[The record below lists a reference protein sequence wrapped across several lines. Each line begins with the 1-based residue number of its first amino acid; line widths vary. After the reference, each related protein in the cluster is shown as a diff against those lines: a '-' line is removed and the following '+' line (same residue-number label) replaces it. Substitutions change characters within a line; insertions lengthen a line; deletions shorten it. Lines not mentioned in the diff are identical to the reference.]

1 MTKRVLG
8 IGALFLL
15 LAACSS
21 TTNTASP
28 GSSSGATGAQVD
40 RCKQSCDKMKF
51 FDCSSAAE
59 QARCYDDCGKATS
72 SQIEVFTGCAE
83 NSICDP
89 ECRTTIQPKPA
100 EGTTTTGGGGATAST
115 CTTACAKLVEC
126 SFIKVGDKAACEA
139 SCQKDAYQYQIDC
152 VNKQSCSTMEK
163 TCGGVSGGG
172 GTTTTGG
179 GEAGEI
185 SACQSGCDQAAFFEC
200 YTAAQQ
206 STCRNLCT
214 TKPATQRNNYT
225 ACERSAGGDC
235 ARDTAC
241 LTELQK

>member
-40 RCKQSCDKMKF
+40 RCKTSCDKMKF

-59 QARCYDDCGKATS
+59 QARCYDDCGKATP

-100 EGTTTTGGGGATAST
+100 EGQPAPTGGGATAST
-115 CTTACAKLVEC
+115 CTSACAKLVEC

-139 SCQKDAYQYQIDC
+139 QCQKEAYQYQIDC
-152 VNKQSCSTMEK
+152 VNKQACSAMEK
-163 TCGGVSGGG
+163 ACGGTTSSSGGG
-172 GTTTTGG
+172 GGSTDAT
-179 GEAGEI
+179 EI
-185 SACQSGCDQAAFFEC
+185 ASCQAACDQGAFFEC
-200 YTAAQQ
+200 LTAAQQ
-206 STCRNLCT
+206 STCRNLCS
-214 TKPATQRNNYT
+214 TKPKATRNNFT
-225 ACERSAGGDC
+225 ACQNSAGGEC
-235 ARDTAC
+235 TRSGAC
-241 LTELQK
+241 FTELQK